1 MDGKP
6 DSRENP
12 CDCAEYDYEP
22 FLSRR
27 EGRVWSSTRCVGQ
40 IRLCML
46 DLGQRGCWYGRFALS
61 WRARGGLDDLSLF
74 VRLDLQS
81 SLFGWRVRHSVSTCY
96 LYGWFRVDCL
106 SLMML
111 CKAATAIDAKT
122 SSNPSSPNDPEIDP
136 PMTDGRHRRP
146 NPQIPT
152 GVHHTVAGPTKAFM
166 SNEVICYR
174 SYRIGSPL

>member
-1 MDGKP
+1 MSVFSMDGKP

-122 SSNPSSPNDPEIDP
+122 SSNSRSPNDPGNRSAD
-136 PMTDGRHRRP
+136 DRRP
-146 NPQIPT
+146 SPSAESANS
-152 GVHHTVAGPTKAFM
+152 HW
-166 SNEVICYR
+166 R
-174 SYRIGSPL
+174 SPHRGRSHESLHEQ